1 MTLDGRFMA
10 TFTPGFSASAMPG
23 SGQREAATGAISGA
37 DENSVLDRLDPA
49 RCAFFLD
56 VDGTLID
63 IAPHPDAVVVPPGL
77 LEDLS
82 TLQTRCAGALAL
94 VSGRAIE
101 NLDRLFAPLRLAAS
115 GIHGAETRTRPGQ
128 EVHASVLP
136 LPPDVRATLA
146 LIADDLDGVM
156 AEDKGASVAM
166 HYRAAPSTGP
176 VLEGLLHALVDQS
189 FGRLV
194 VLPGRFV
201 FEVKQ
206 AGHDKGLA
214 IRAFMKVPEFSG
226 RTPVFLGDDVTDQA
240 GFAAVSALGGVAVSV
255 GRRFPGV
262 HAVLP
267 EPADVRALIATLAA
281 NPIERRN

>member
-1 MTLDGRFMA
+1 MT
-10 TFTPGFSASAMPG
+10 TFSPGFSTSFAPG
-23 SGQREAATGAISGA
+23 SGRTDAGVSANTEAV
-37 DENSVLDRLDPA
+37 SVMDGRTLASRLDPT

-63 IAPHPDAVVVPPGL
+63 IAPHPDAVMVPASL
-77 LEDLS
+77 LHDLS
-82 TLQTRCAGALAL
+82 TLQTRAEGALAL

-101 NLDRLFAPLRLAAS
+101 NLDRLFSPLRLPAS
-115 GIHGAETRTRPGQ
+115 GIHGAESRGRAGEGIHT
-128 EVHASVLP
+128 SVLP
-136 LPPDVRATLA
+136 LPQDVRDALA

-166 HYRAAPSTGP
+166 HYRSVPSIGP
-176 VLEGLLHALVDQS
+176 VLEGLLHTLVDRTL
-189 FGRLV
+189 GRLV
-194 VLPGRFV
+194 ILPGRLV
-201 FEVKQ
+201 FEVKH

-214 IRAFMKVPEFSG
+214 IRKFMELPEFVG

-240 GFAAVSALGGVAVSV
+240 GFAAVSALGGIAISV

-267 EPADVRALIATLAA
+267 EPAGVRALIATLAA